1 MNKKRLVSLAAAAV
15 GAMSVWGDAWVRVTD
30 EGVLAAGDRVIIAC
44 PAKNVAAGELNVDN
58 KYLKGVTTTF
68 SEGGDV
74 IASAGDAIVFT
85 LGGEKGSWT
94 LTDAQ
99 GRQLGASGTQSLE
112 WDSYVHTW
120 TIAVGADSLA
130 TIQSTSSKYGRLL
143 YYVFGKRFTTY
154 TVDVSRMYLLPTLY
168 RKGYKEYKFTYEGYP
183 ERVTRCGDIT
193 YPEGKQ
199 IVLSAGQPTRE
210 GYTFAGWLYDG
221 KVYLPGETFVMPEA
235 DVALVAQWTSNEA
248 TLQQEMQQK
257 AMQERVR

>member
-1 MNKKRLVSLAAAAV
+1 MNKKRLGLLAAVVV

-30 EGVLAAGDRVIIAC
+30 ASVLAAGDRVIIAC
-44 PAKNVAAGELNVDN
+44 PAKNMAAGELNVAN
-58 KYLKGVTTTF
+58 KYLSGTAITL
-68 SEGGDV
+68 SEDGDV
-74 IASAGDAIVFT
+74 ITAAGDAIVFT

-99 GRQLGASGTQSLE
+99 GRKLGSSGTQDVG
-112 WDSYVHTW
+112 WDNYVQTW

-143 YYVFGKRFTTY
+143 YYTIGKRFTTY
-154 TVDVSRMYLLPTLY
+154 TSSVSRMYLLPTLY

-183 ERVTRCGDIT
+183 EKVTRCGDIT

-221 KVYLPGETFVMPEA
+221 KVYQPGETFVMPET
-235 DVALVAQWTSNEA
+235 DVALVAQWTANEA
-248 TLQQEMQQK
+248 TLQQNVQQR